1 MWNTYVQIY
10 YCINLFNMVDS
21 KHLYIQGCKI
31 PFLLKK
37 KKKKRLKSKLNIQSV
52 FII

>member
-37 KKKKRLKSKLNIQSV
+37 KKKKKAQVKA
-52 FII
+52 